1 MKKIILDSNF
11 LMIPFQFNID
21 IFEEIKRIC
30 NFNYELFIIDKTID
44 ELKNLKEKEA
54 KLALLLIKTK
64 NLQQIKTNKNK
75 IVDDLILENLTENTI
90 VATQDRG
97 LKDRLK
103 EKMVPTII
111 LRQKKHLILKTF

>member
-30 NFNYELFIIDKTID
+30 NFNYELFIIDKTIE
-44 ELKNLKEKEA
+44 ELENLKEKEA
-54 KLALLLIKTK
+54 KLALQLIKTK
-64 NLQQIKTNKNK
+64 NIQQVTTNKDK

-90 VATQDRG
+90 IATQDKG

-103 EKMVPTII
+103 EKMIPMIT